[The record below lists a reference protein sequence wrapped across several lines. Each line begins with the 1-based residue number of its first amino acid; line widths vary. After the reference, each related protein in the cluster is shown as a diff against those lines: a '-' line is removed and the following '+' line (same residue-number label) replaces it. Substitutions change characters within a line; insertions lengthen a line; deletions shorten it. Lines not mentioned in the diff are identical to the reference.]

1 MRAALGEGGRVNPR
15 VLITGGLGFMG
26 SHLADRFAKLGWE
39 VVVLDNLTA
48 PVVSVTHPTVRWMM
62 VGDARAIT
70 PKHVST
76 VDLVVH
82 AASPVGAAG
91 ILRLQ
96 GTIAGEIVAATQKV
110 ADACTAADVPLVNIS
125 TSEVYGI
132 TGVASETDP
141 CLIPARYSAR
151 LEYQTGKIAAEQ
163 VIGASIARGLRAV
176 QIRPW
181 NMAGPREASEKGFVV
196 PRMVAQALAGDPIT
210 VFEGGEQERAFTG
223 VWDVCRF
230 ITDHLPEDEEDW
242 QGQPYN
248 VGNPENRVTINE
260 LAELVR
266 DVTGSGSP
274 IAHTSGKR
282 VFGARYEE
290 ASAGTKL
297 PDATLALSMGWEPR
311 NSLRDIVARTAAEII
326 APEEALA
333 A

>member
-1 MRAALGEGGRVNPR
+1 MRAALGDGGRVNPR
-15 VLITGGLGFMG
+15 VMITGGLGFLG
-26 SHLADRFAKLGWE
+26 SHLADRYAQLGWD
-39 VVVLDNLTA
+39 VVAVDNLTA

-62 VGDARAIT
+62 IGDARALT
-70 PKHVST
+70 ARNVAT

-91 ILRLQ
+91 ILKLQ
-96 GTIAGEIVAATQKV
+96 GTIAGEIVHSTQKV
-110 ADACTAADVPLVNIS
+110 VDACVAAGVPLINIS

-132 TGVASETDP
+132 TGVASESDP
-141 CLIPARYSAR
+141 CLIQPKHSAR
-151 LEYQTGKIAAEQ
+151 MEYQAGKIAAEQ
-163 VIGASIARGLRAV
+163 VVGASIARGLKAV

-181 NMAGPREASEKGFVV
+181 NMAGPREASDKGFVV
-196 PRMVAQALAGDPIT
+196 PRMVSQALAGEPIT

-230 ITDHLPEDEEDW
+230 ITDHLPESDEDW

-248 VGNPENRVTINE
+248 VGNPANQTTINE
-260 LAELVR
+260 LADIVR
-266 DVTGSGSP
+266 EVTGSDSP

-282 VFGARYEE
+282 VFGPRYEE

-297 PDATLALSMGWEPR
+297 PDADLALSLGWQPR

-326 APEEALA
+326 SPEEALA